1 VSHRV
6 SESNRF
12 ACLHHSPTTHTTH
25 THTQFAD
32 PDGGPYNNSF
42 ELSQKAAAHDL
53 RGATAFLQHG
63 RKAGLVASLQTLID
77 FAGFR
82 LQAMQLL
89 PLDSDS
95 HVVGTCDACETLPF
109 ADPDTC
115 KQFGYVADQ
124 LGLAEHN
131 ITVGGESVKLHFGA
145 DVEGHRG
152 KDGKVYVLDTAYVES
167 YVCVVC

>member
-1 VSHRV
+1 MSHRV

-12 ACLHHSPTTHTTH
+12 ACLHHSPTTHAQ
-25 THTQFAD
+25 QFAD

-53 RGATAFLQHG
+53 RGATAFMQHG
-63 RKAGLVASLQTLID
+63 RKVGLKASLQTLID

-89 PLDSDS
+89 PLGSKS
-95 HVVGTCDACETLPF
+95 HIVGTCDACETLPF
-109 ADPDTC
+109 ADPDIC
-115 KQFGYVADQ
+115 EQFGYVADQ

-131 ITVGGESVKLHFGA
+131 ITVGGETVELHFGA
-145 DVEGHRG
+145 DVEGHKG
-152 KDGKVYVLDTAYVES
+152 MDGKHYVLDTA
-167 YVCVVC
+167 

>member
-1 VSHRV
+1 M

-12 ACLHHSPTTHTTH
+12 LPTPFVAHYTHAQ
-25 THTQFAD
+25 QFAD

-63 RKAGLVASLQTLID
+63 RKAGLVAALQTLID

-115 KQFGYVADQ
+115 KQFGYVADR

-152 KDGKVYVLDTAYVES
+152 KDGKLYVLDTA
-167 YVCVVC
+167 